1 MVSAAQVIAGAAFVK
16 IGADISDMEKGLRAG
31 AKTFKMFLTK
41 VGVGMQALGGSMLAP
56 LYKALQSYAKVG
68 SEMFDIAARTGLAA
82 QSVAE
87 LGFVA
92 KAVGADVDYVARGFR
107 YFQKNMMAA
116 ATGSKLAQQGFSEL
130 GLNVA
135 ELKKMT
141 PEESFMNTIGAIS
154 KLNKAAQASSAIRI
168 FGRGGAQLAP
178 MFALGAEG
186 IKKFRNAYAVLH
198 GEMRADKAK
207 EVELRFKALG
217 AVWDGLKN
225 TIGFH
230 LAPAFEK
237 FTNVI
242 LRGVVAVRLFF
253 EQHPT
258 LIAGLAKISMSL
270 VAVGAA
276 MTAIGAI
283 LALITAP
290 LILLIGIVS
299 FSLVSIYESINNV
312 QGGINSLLENIA
324 KRVKIFGYSFKTYF
338 LMLQKSICA
347 IAKMAYD
354 LVMAI
359 VNGLISGIGKVLVS
373 LGNIVSF
380 GKLGKSELGK
390 SLKATFEEMG
400 KNDKSEEFKTFMK
413 SFDVEIE
420 KSMLDDMKA
429 EEDNAAGKPS
439 IFDDFKTMIE
449 QITGKVEVPG
459 LKEINF
465 DEMFAALKTAQT
477 GGIEELKQA
486 GLGLG
491 GSTQIT
497 GGGNIRE
504 RIAGSNTIAEKQ
516 LEQSRLQTQLLEDI
530 RDSVSANFAE
540 VF

>member
-1 MVSAAQVIAGAAFVK
+1 
-16 IGADISDMEKGLRAG
+16 
-31 AKTFKMFLTK
+31 
-41 VGVGMQALGGSMLAP
+41 
-56 LYKALQSYAKVG
+56 
-68 SEMFDIAARTGLAA
+68 
-82 QSVAE
+82 
-87 LGFVA
+87 
-92 KAVGADVDYVARGFR
+92 
-107 YFQKNMMAA
+107 
-116 ATGSKLAQQGFSEL
+116 
-130 GLNVA
+130 
-135 ELKKMT
+135 
-141 PEESFMNTIGAIS
+141 
-154 KLNKAAQASSAIRI
+154 
-168 FGRGGAQLAP
+168 
-178 MFALGAEG
+178 
-186 IKKFRNAYAVLH
+186 
-198 GEMRADKAK
+198 
-207 EVELRFKALG
+207 
-217 AVWDGLKN
+217 
-225 TIGFH
+225 
-230 LAPAFEK
+230 
-237 FTNVI
+237 
-242 LRGVVAVRLFF
+242 
-253 EQHPT
+253 
-258 LIAGLAKISMSL
+258 
-270 VAVGAA
+270 